1 MHAIDWRSSR
11 NGWGLWAAFL
21 LVLTITVAIDPIGR
35 MGVTLTYRGATSRWW
50 AQQDLYSP
58 GIHGFQYLPQSAIL
72 FTPVTWLPFL
82 VGEEVWRWLG
92 VLLLAWGVWR
102 LCRFAGLTGSVSMFL
117 LVTALTIPTAV
128 DAAQTGQANLLFS
141 ALLLHATADVARRRW
156 WAAAAFLSLLVV
168 VKPFGLVPLLLVA
181 PLYEPLRW
189 HLAEGLTAVLASP
202 FLFGTPSYVLAQY
215 QLFVGK
221 LLISSHPGP
230 GRWADLT
237 ALLWAAGGDPSE
249 VMMTGIRLVLAAGA
263 LALSWKAVRR
273 WGGPRA
279 SILTLAVAT
288 TYLMLCNPRTQ
299 ENSYVILGPAAA
311 VLTASALLI
320 DRRRWA
326 KALLLAVCVV
336 AGFHRAFSVHP
347 NYWLQPLAALI
358 FAGYLVYITLAR
370 PNSTDFMAEYG
381 PAAGNRSRPNPY
393 AIRQRPRHATSM
405 WPNRYDLG

>member
-1 MHAIDWRSSR
+1 MHAIDWRSPR
-11 NGWGLWAAFL
+11 YGWWLWAAFL

-35 MGVTLTYRGATSRWW
+35 MGVTPTYREATARWW
-50 AQQDLYSP
+50 AHQDLYTP

-72 FTPVTWLPFL
+72 FTLVTWLPFL
-82 VGEEVWRWLG
+82 VGEEMWRWLG

-102 LCRFAGLTGSVSMFL
+102 LCRFVGLTGTVSVFL
-117 LVTALTIPTAV
+117 LVTALTVPTVV
-128 DAAQTGQANLLFS
+128 DAAQIGQANLLFS
-141 ALLLHATADVARRRW
+141 ALMLHATADMARRRW
-156 WAAAAFLSLLVV
+156 WAAAVSLSLLVV
-168 VKPFGLVPLLLVA
+168 VKPFGLVPVLLVA
-181 PLYEPLRW
+181 PLYEPVRW

-202 FLFGTPSYVLAQY
+202 FLFSTPSYVLAQY

-221 LLISSHPGP
+221 LLACSRPGP

-237 ALLWAAGGDPSE
+237 ALLWAAGGHPSE
-249 VMMTGIRLVLAAGA
+249 AAMTGVRLVLAVGA

-279 SILTLAVAT
+279 SILTLAVAA

-311 VLTASALLI
+311 LFAASALLI

-326 KALLLAVCVV
+326 TAVLIAVCVG

-358 FAGYLVYITLAR
+358 FAGYLVYITLMRSNAV
-370 PNSTDFMAEYG
+370 DFMTEYG
-381 PAAGNRSRPNPY
+381 PDA
-393 AIRQRPRHATSM
+393 
-405 WPNRYDLG
+405 